1 MGGGWEGGRDA
12 PLRTKGDFFWKQYK
26 QEVSSKYS
34 SSIRGEKSK
43 TCQTRIPYL
52 ETLSFKNKDEKRQT
66 EAERIHYQ

>member
-1 MGGGWEGGRDA
+1 MGGGGVGKRCS
-12 PLRTKGDFFWKQYK
+12 TQNKGLNFWKQYK
-26 QEVSSKYS
+26 QEVSS
-34 SSIRGEKSK
+34 SILQVLGGKKSK